1 MDMVVCCFV
10 RDIALRTEGFQAR
23 DLVTLLDRAVSH
35 SQVRPL
41 QPFISHPAQSRL
53 STDSVPLVAT
63 QHSLSSFPG
72 NPLSSSP
79 KKHSVIKLG
88 SSPQIQQ
95 LKKISIMSTE
105 STVTLVQTDA
115 EEKNQPRLEDFHSAL
130 QGFVPLSLQG
140 LSLHSSGSVDFSSV
154 GGLKEAKQTLKET
167 LLWPSKVNKARYNI
181 SKVLS

>member
-1 MDMVVCCFV
+1 MLVYCFI

-23 DLVTLLDRAVSH
+23 DLVTLVDRAVSH

-41 QPFISHPAQSRL
+41 QPSIISHPTHSQL
-53 STDSVPLVAT
+53 STDSVPLIAM
-63 QHSLSSFPG
+63 QHSLPSSL
-72 NPLSSSP
+72 PLSCSP

-88 SSPQIQQ
+88 TSPKMHQ
-95 LKKISIMSTE
+95 LKKMSVMSTE

-115 EEKNQPRLEDFHSAL
+115 EEKNQPRLEDFHTAL

-167 LLWPSKVNKARYNI
+167 LLWPSKVNKTI
-181 SKVLS
+181 SEVLS

>member
-1 MDMVVCCFV
+1 MVVRCFV

-23 DLVTLLDRAVSH
+23 DLVTLVDRAVSH

-72 NPLSSSP
+72 TPLSSSP
-79 KKHSVIKLG
+79 KKKHSVNKLG

-95 LKKISIMSTE
+95 LKKISIISTE
-105 STVTLVQTDA
+105 SAVTLVQTDA

-181 SKVLS
+181 SAVLS

>member
-1 MDMVVCCFV
+1 MNVVVYCFI

-23 DLVTLLDRAVSH
+23 DLVTLVDRAVSH

-41 QPFISHPAQSRL
+41 QPSISHPTHSRL
-53 STDSVPLVAT
+53 STDSVPLIAT
-63 QHSLSSFPG
+63 QHSLSSPLPG
-72 NPLSSSP
+72 TPLSCSP

-88 SSPQIQQ
+88 TSPKLIQ

-115 EEKNQPRLEDFHSAL
+115 EEKNQPRLEDFRTAL

-167 LLWPSKVNKARYNI
+167 LLWPSKVNKPI
-181 SKVLS
+181 DEVLS

>member
-1 MDMVVCCFV
+1 MVVCCFV

-23 DLVTLLDRAVSH
+23 DLVTLVDRAVSH

-41 QPFISHPAQSRL
+41 QPFISHPAQPRL
-53 STDSVPLVAT
+53 STDSAPLVAT
-63 QHSLSSFPG
+63 LSSFPG
-72 NPLSSSP
+72 TPLSSSP
-79 KKHSVIKLG
+79 RKHSVIKLG

-115 EEKNQPRLEDFHSAL
+115 EEKNQPRLEDFRSAL

-140 LSLHSSGSVDFSSV
+140 LSLHSSGSIDFSSV

-167 LLWPSKVNKARYNI
+167 LLWPSKVNKASYNI
-181 SKVLS
+181 SEVLL